1 MFDVVVDTVMS
12 KGCLNQSVNS
22 GLDTDV
28 EIKGNGKL
36 TKEVGLEWYAVH
48 IAKGFNK

>member
-1 MFDVVVDTVMS
+1 MFDAVVDAVMS

-28 EIKGNGKL
+28 EIKGDGKL
-36 TKEVGLEWYAVH
+36 MKEVGLERYAVH
-48 IAKGFNK
+48 ITKGFNK